1 MLTIWLKKSLFAGSM
16 GTAIA
21 LTMGTAWPKAGYA
34 NPLQLAQV
42 ASQTAS
48 LQPQTISVVGEGKA
62 SVTATSAA
70 IVFTYVSNS
79 YPEYSETGELVTPI
93 KIPQPS
99 DIQNIVDAV
108 KAEGIAYDIQV
119 SQKYYDYQYLQMTV
133 KLKNPTRDRVD
144 KIRSIAAKTA
154 IEDGK
159 FSANPA
165 SVIYAT
171 DSCGGIESTARNRA
185 VADAKERAVLLAEAA
200 DLKLGTLSAIG
211 EGPNFSYYGAA
222 NLTCPTDLDK
232 ILNEGDG
239 SLVGFENYNSASS
252 EITVIFNVYATY
264 KVEE

>member
-1 MLTIWLKKSLFAGSM
+1 MLTTWLKKILFAGSM

-21 LTMGTAWPKAGYA
+21 LAMGTAWPKAGYA

-42 ASQTAS
+42 AS

-62 SVTATSAA
+62 FVTATSAA

-79 YPEYSETGELVTPI
+79 YPEYSETGELVTPV

-108 KAEGIAYDIQV
+108 KAEDIASDIQV

-154 IEDGK
+154 IEDGR

-165 SVIYAT
+165 NVIYAT
-171 DSCGGIESTARNRA
+171 DSCGGIESTARDRA
-185 VADAKERAVLLAEAA
+185 IADAKERAVLLAEAA
-200 DLKLGTLSAIG
+200 DLKLGKLSAIAG
-211 EGPNFSYYGAA
+211 GPNFSYYGSS

-232 ILNEGDG
+232 ILNESDG
-239 SLVGFENYNSASS
+239 NLVSFANYNSVSS
-252 EITVIFNVYATY
+252 EITVFFNIYATY
-264 KVEE
+264 KVED